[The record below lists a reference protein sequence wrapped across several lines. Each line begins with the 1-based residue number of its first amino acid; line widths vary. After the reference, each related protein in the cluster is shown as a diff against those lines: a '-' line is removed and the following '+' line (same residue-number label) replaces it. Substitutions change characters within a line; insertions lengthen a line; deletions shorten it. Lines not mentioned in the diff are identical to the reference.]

1 MKSNIFFKILT
12 FGGTCVVSY
21 FLYQHVLILRNE
33 YIKREEKKNLFLE
46 KIDKTYKERDYKFYK
61 GN

>member
-1 MKSNIFFKILT
+1 M
-12 FGGTCVVSY
+12 VSY